1 MPEAKVVL
9 IKLVTEEPA
18 TTDIFPALDTEKLKG
33 WLTLNEALAS
43 VLALDP
49 LLNALAFTVALLVRV
64 IVPVY
69 RVDDSVGVEPLVV

>member
-43 VLALDP
+43 VLALDL
-49 LLNALAFTVALLVRV
+49 LLNALAFTTALLVKV
-64 IVPVY
+64 IAPV
-69 RVDDSVGVEPLVV
+69 